1 MIVLRA
7 ALFQLAFYLWTAL
20 MLVAYLPGLAFDR
33 LVIVRGQRQWTDGT
47 VFLLRTLAGI
57 RLELRG
63 LQHRPRGAAAIFAA
77 KHQSAFDTFIFHLL
91 LDDPAIV
98 MKRELL
104 WLPIYGWYCRKT
116 RMIVVDRTAGAA
128 ALRRL
133 VADGKA
139 AAALRRPILIFPE
152 GTRAA
157 PDARLPY
164 QPGVSAL
171 YGQLDL
177 PVVPVALNSGLFWPR
192 RRFIKRPGTIV
203 VEFLPPIPPG
213 LARKDFVARL
223 TGEIETATARL
234 VAEGRRG
241 MGAAAPAETPARSD
255 A

>member
-1 MIVLRA
+1 MILLRA

-33 LVIVRGQRQWTDGT
+33 LVIVRGQRQWAAGA
-47 VFLLRTLAGI
+47 VFLLRTVAGI
-57 RLELRG
+57 RLEVRG
-63 LQHRPRGAAAIFAA
+63 LEYRPKNAAAIVAA

-116 RMIVVDRTAGAA
+116 RMIVIDRKAGAA
-128 ALRRL
+128 ALRHL
-133 VADGKA
+133 IADGKA
-139 AAALRRPILIFPE
+139 AAVLRRPILIFPE

-157 PDARLPY
+157 PGARLPY

-192 RRFIKRPGTIV
+192 RQFIKRPGTIV
-203 VEFLPPIPPG
+203 IEFLPPIPPG
-213 LARKDFVARL
+213 LPRKEFVTRL
-223 TGEIETATARL
+223 TEATETATARL
-234 VAEGRRG
+234 VAEGRNG
-241 MGAAAPAETPARSD
+241 SAAASPVPSVL
-255 A
+255 